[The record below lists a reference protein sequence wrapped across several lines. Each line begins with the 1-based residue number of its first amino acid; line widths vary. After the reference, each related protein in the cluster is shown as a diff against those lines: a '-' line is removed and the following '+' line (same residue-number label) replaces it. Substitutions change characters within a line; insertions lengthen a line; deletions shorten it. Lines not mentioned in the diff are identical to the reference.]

1 MKRKG
6 NLPLFILPPDFLE
19 YVFMPRFRSRINT
32 SAFLSATRLPTPP
45 PLFVSITPG
54 AVTFPFV
61 RKCSFYRRLP
71 HYTVSSY
78 PGKIAPTAA
87 LTNKKKR
94 KKELTFSVFFSAEK
108 SYLFSLYIAAK
119 SAPAR
124 FSPLPDIMSYD
135 APCFSVSSLRY
146 FSNFCL

>member
-45 PLFVSITPG
+45 PLFVSITPV

-61 RKCSFYRRLP
+61 RKCSLNRRLP

-78 PGKIAPTAA
+78 PEKISQNAV
-87 LTNKKKR
+87 LTNKKNGKR
-94 KKELTFSVFFSAEK
+94 NLPFPSFSAEK
-108 SYLFSLYIAAK
+108 PYLFSLYIAAK

>member
-6 NLPLFILPPDFLE
+6 NLPLFILPPDFFE

-94 KKELTFSVFFSAEK
+94 KKELTFSVFFQLKSLIYSRCTLRQKVRLQDSA
-108 SYLFSLYIAAK
+108 LCRILCRMMHLVSL
-119 SAPAR
+119 
-124 FSPLPDIMSYD
+124 
-135 APCFSVSSLRY
+135 SVH
-146 FSNFCL
+146 

>member
-45 PLFVSITPG
+45 PLFVSVTPG
-54 AVTFPFV
+54 AVTFSFA
-61 RKCSFYRRLP
+61 RKCSLNRRLP

-87 LTNKKKR
+87 LTNKKTEKGTYLFR
-94 KKELTFSVFFSAEK
+94 LFSAEK
-108 SYLFSLYIAAK
+108 PYLFSLYIAAK

>member
-61 RKCSFYRRLP
+61 RKCSLNRRLP

-94 KKELTFSVFFSAEK
+94 KKKLTFSVFFQLK
-108 SYLFSLYIAAK
+108 SLIYSRCTLRQK
-119 SAPAR
+119 VR
-124 FSPLPDIMSYD
+124 LPDSALCRILCRMMHLVSL
-135 APCFSVSSLRY
+135 SVH
-146 FSNFCL
+146 